1 MRAFKDQRITSS
13 LDKKGSVS
21 RLTFRRQPLLKKAWL
36 KTFLL
41 ITSIVTC
48 IIGFEFYHKDF
59 SRLISRS
66 ISRVE
71 IGTKLV
77 HVSELDVEV
86 SLQGLLG
93 QNFFSMD
100 VEKVKSKL
108 EENPWISAAVV
119 TRVWPDTLY
128 LEMEEELPI
137 ASWGSR
143 HLVNQYGELF
153 SPKNVEGFTNLP
165 SLAGIVGEESVV
177 MRQYRSLSQVL
188 ANVELKLIGL
198 RLDSRGGWILSL
210 SGGTIVFAG
219 SDAVLQKVQRFADFY
234 SHQSGLGL
242 EQFQTID
249 LRYSNGLAVRKRA
262 LPLDSLNVNELAI
275 IN

>member
-13 LDKKGSVS
+13 LDKKASGSRS
-21 RLTFRRQPLLKKAWL
+21 IFRRQPLRRKGWL
-36 KTFLL
+36 KTFFL

-48 IIGFEFYHKDF
+48 VAGFEFYYKDL
-59 SRLISRS
+59 SPLISRS

-71 IGTKLV
+71 IETKLV

-93 QNFFSMD
+93 QSFFSMD

-137 ASWGSR
+137 ARWGPR

-153 SPKNVEGFTNLP
+153 SPKNVEDFINLP

-188 ANVELKLIGL
+188 ANVELKLMGL
-198 RLDSRGGWILSL
+198 KLDSRGGWTLSL
-210 SGGTIVFAG
+210 SGGLIIFAG
-219 SDAVLQKVQRFADFY
+219 SGAVLQKVQRFADFY
-234 SHQSGLGL
+234 SHQRGL
-242 EQFQTID
+242 ELAQFQTID

-262 LPLDSLNVNELAI
+262 SPLGTSNANELAI